1 MMVEVCGFAPPEE
14 SLIRDY
20 LRRFSDD
27 GFLLCDLDRVAK
39 ADLPGYNGLVTP
51 RAIPGRPRL
60 VTTLELALPVAFTVA
75 HELAHVSDIAVRQAD
90 TVEHIAGRHGN
101 NWHMAH
107 RMTSEYYANRIA
119 SRYCSDE
126 EIFPAFQNDRIGM
139 VVAAR
144 NGDWANFLINYA
156 LLLGI
161 FHGLGREDVEPL
173 ELLPSADD
181 LPDIVAQGMS
191 AFRRSA
197 APFFAEYATPE
208 PVPA

>member
-1 MMVEVCGFAPPEE
+1 MVEVTGFAAPEE
-14 SLIRDY
+14 ALVRDT
-20 LRRFSDD
+20 LERFADD
-27 GFLLCDLDRVAK
+27 GFQLADLERIVK

-51 RAIPGRPRL
+51 RAVPGRPRL
-60 VTTLELALPVAFTVA
+60 VTVLELALPVAFTVA
-75 HELAHVSDIAVRQAD
+75 HELAHVSDIAVRQAE
-90 TVEHIAGRHGN
+90 TVDHIAARHPK

-119 SRYCSDE
+119 SRYCSDD

-144 NGDWANFLINYA
+144 AADWANLLINYA

-173 ELLPSADD
+173 ELLPSTDD
-181 LPDIVAQGMS
+181 LPDIVVRGIS

-197 APFFAEYATPE
+197 PAFFAEYGAPELTP
-208 PVPA
+208 A